1 MKVEMSKT
9 KRTLCLVAL
18 MLTNLAVM
26 NDLVVIP
33 VISNLYG
40 EFPEHMG
47 LVNYIVS
54 GPALIIV
61 LASLFASFLCK
72 KLDKKIVLITGALF
86 FAVGA
91 LLGIL
96 IINPFYMAFMRTLVG
111 IGAGIEQVVAVSMI
125 ADVYEDENERA
136 KVTGY
141 YNATM
146 SFVGIAYSYLAGML
160 ANTGVWTNAFLC
172 YWAVIPMLVFLF
184 LFVPSVKPDRIQQT
198 DQNVQKEALGFRF
211 WALECSWFIAN
222 LLFGATV
229 LYYVSVYV
237 AENQLGDVAF
247 TGIATSVK
255 QVVGFVLCLFF
266 GGIYSK
272 LKRGTITVSYFIA
285 AVTLVYMIVS
295 PSKFSAV
302 VIATI
307 CGCCYKI
314 VFSYMYAHGFSL
326 VPSSR
331 IGDSVGI
338 TTAVYGIGTFF
349 SSYFATWLM
358 KVMGTER
365 VTETWMV
372 AAVLFAALGIIEI
385 ILTISEKKKMEVF
398 ADENR

>member
-40 EFPEHMG
+40 EFADHMS

-61 LASLFASFLCK
+61 LTSLLASYLCK
-72 KLDKKIVLITGALF
+72 KLDKKVVLIAGAVF

-91 LLGIL
+91 LGGVLVID
-96 IINPFYMAFMRTLVG
+96 PYYMAFMRTLVG

-146 SFVGIAYSYLAGML
+146 SFVGIAYSYLAGVL
-160 ANTGVWTNAFLC
+160 ANTGVWQNAFKC

-184 LFVPSVKPDRIQQT
+184 LFVPSVKPDEGAKAA
-198 DQNVQKEALGFRF
+198 KEGTKEPLGFRF
-211 WALECSWFIAN
+211 WALEISWFIAN

-237 AENQLGDVAF
+237 AENNLGDATF
-247 TGIATSVK
+247 TGTATSVK
-255 QVVGFVLCLFF
+255 QIVGFVLCLFF

-272 LKRGTITVSYFIA
+272 LKRNTITVSYFIA
-285 AVTLVYMIVS
+285 AVTLVIMVVS
-295 PSKFSAV
+295 PSKFGAV

-307 CGCCYKI
+307 CGCCYKL

-326 VPSSR
+326 VPASR
-331 IGDSVGI
+331 IDDSVGI

-349 SSYFATWLM
+349 STYFATWLM
-358 KVMGTER
+358 NFMNTGR

-372 AAVLFAALGIIEI
+372 AAVLFAILGVVEVV
-385 ILTISEKKKMEVF
+385 LTLSEKKK
-398 ADENR
+398 A